1 MRSSKSL
8 PTKLKKTQAVTKVLR
23 LELDLE
29 EDIECER
36 LSESE
41 KLEARS
47 FVDNELLKLVPEN
60 YVISVLPTF
69 FNYTDAERIR
79 SVIVDQA

>member
-1 MRSSKSL
+1 LKEVETAIKQVRSSKSL

-41 KLEARS
+41 K
-47 FVDNELLKLVPEN
+47 
-60 YVISVLPTF
+60 
-69 FNYTDAERIR
+69 
-79 SVIVDQA
+79 